1 MRLAGYHQLGDSVG
15 NAINE
20 QGIRIIVVD
29 DSVGIQRVTRSLL
42 ETAGYEVE
50 IATDGFEALS
60 RIVEFRPHM
69 ILIDVTIPRING
81 YQVCA
86 VIKQNPMFA
95 DIPIILLGTK
105 DRLYDRVR
113 GRVVGANQYL
123 LKPFSRD
130 ELLEVI
136 ERHVGDKSRE
146 IITDKIAS

>member
-1 MRLAGYHQLGDSVG
+1 MRGTRVG

-20 QGIRIIVVD
+20 QGEMIVVVD
-29 DSVGIQRVTRSLL
+29 DNVGIQCVTRSLL
-42 ETAGYEVE
+42 EKAGYRVE

-60 RIVEFRPHM
+60 RIVECHPRL

-81 YQVCA
+81 YQICA
-86 VIKQNPMFA
+86 VIKQNPMFK
-95 DIPIILLGTK
+95 DIPVILLGAK

-113 GRVVGANQYL
+113 GRVVGASQYL

-136 ERHVGDKSRE
+136 DHYLGDKQQDV
-146 IITDKIAS
+146 ITDKIAS